1 MALTTEQWL
10 LIGSYVLTG
19 VIALLN
25 FGSKIWRSRTG
36 AKIDEGTYVGLLNE
50 NIRLATERALKS
62 EKEGIES
69 EGRFEER
76 EARLVKRID
85 DFEAKLN
92 LALQENQTLK
102 SLMAEMQMKQ
112 SISDK
117 QLAEQTLAQMVSQ
130 RLIEEQR
137 REIIALQDFSERLI
151 QEIVGSG
158 GIPPEY
164 KPKHNL

>member
-1 MALTTEQWL
+1 MTTEQWL
-10 LIGSYVLTG
+10 LMGSYLLTG
-19 VIALLN
+19 IVALLN
-25 FGSKIWRSRTG
+25 FGSKVWKSKTG
-36 AKIDEGTYVGLLNE
+36 VKIDEGTYVGLLNE

-62 EKEGIES
+62 EKETLEA
-69 EGRFEER
+69 EKRFEER
-76 EARLVKRID
+76 ELKLVKRID

-102 SLMAEMQMKQ
+102 SLMAEMQIKQ
-112 SISDK
+112 VMSDK
-117 QLAEQTLAQMVSQ
+117 KIAEQNLAQQVSQ

-158 GIPPEY
+158 GTPPEY
-164 KPKHNL
+164 KPKHQG